1 MAGENQQK
9 GNPIASNDKYL
20 ITCPYCFNETGE
32 VNGEFNKPFSH
43 TEVEFRAETFFQNES
58 DIEQKLGTNRVEID
72 MMADAN
78 EQKRLIAEF
87 DKAERFMLK
96 TDEKYQDFWD
106 NYEGQT
112 TEQDER
118 MSNGI
123 HQWERPVIKMGDG
136 IKQLIADKDGFVTS
150 AIDSYG
156 RITDRRV
163 CPHCHNPL
171 PVGFGKNRVKNISI
185 IGTTGAGK
193 TVYISQLLYGMG
205 KYARKSG
212 LSAFFTSPNEANFVE
227 ANKVAK
233 DYPLPDSTSP
243 GRLSQPMFYDIVQ
256 SNGMSRRED
265 TIVLYDIAGENCKDS
280 GSMIRFAKF
289 VKHSDGL
296 ILLIDPEQLNFIPNV
311 NAREDNVAP
320 STALNTLHAVLESE
334 GHKKSTIPIAVCV
347 SKSDQCFN
355 ILPPIAQE
363 QVQSADEDVNGMPKK
378 EFDGRSYNQLQ
389 LDLKELLKSNADEVH
404 QILGDEYLV
413 SNFFAVSAIGCKCEK
428 NEKGF
433 TAPINVPNPRRI
445 EEPILWLFK
454 QFGMIKSN
462 AKVKRAFKIPHARRY
477 IYKKPLFGKAT
488 LEAKPQDYSEFE
500 EDVVRKEPE
509 VWKRNEWVV
518 PGDDDDVRR
527 LINELG
533 E

>member
-1 MAGENQQK
+1 MAENQQS
-9 GNPIASNDKYL
+9 GNPIADSSKYL
-20 ITCPYCFNETGE
+20 ITCPYCFNEVSEANIGY
-32 VNGEFNKPFSH
+32 NKPFSH
-43 TEVEFRAETFFQNES
+43 TEVEFRAETFFLNES
-58 DIEQKLGTNRVEID
+58 DVEQKLGTNRLEIE
-72 MMADAN
+72 MMSDEN
-78 EQKRLIAEF
+78 EQRRLTAEF
-87 DKAERFMLK
+87 DAAERFMLK
-96 TDEKYQDFWD
+96 TDEKYQAFWD

-123 HQWERPVIKMGDG
+123 HQWERPIIRLGDG

-150 AIDSYG
+150 AIDIYG
-156 RITDRRV
+156 RKTDRRV

-193 TVYISQLLYGMG
+193 TVYISQLLHGMG
-205 KYARKSG
+205 RYARKSG
-212 LSAFFTSPNEANFVE
+212 LSAFFTSPNEANFIE

-233 DYPLPDSTSP
+233 DHPLPDSTSP

-256 SNGMSRRED
+256 SNGMSKRED

-296 ILLIDPEQLNFIPNV
+296 ILLIDPKQLNFIPNV
-311 NAREDNVAP
+311 SAKEDNVAP
-320 STALNTLHAVLESE
+320 STALNTLHAVLEDE
-334 GHKKSTIPIAVCV
+334 GHGKCKIPIAVCV

-378 EFDGRSYNQLQ
+378 EFDGKSYNQLQ
-389 LDLKELLKSNADEVH
+389 ADLKSLLKSNADEVH
-404 QILGDEYLV
+404 QILGDEYLY
-413 SNFFAVSAIGCKCEK
+413 SNFFAVSAIGCRCEM
-428 NEKGF
+428 NENGF
-433 TAPINVPNPRRI
+433 MSPVNVPNPRRI

-454 QFGMIKSN
+454 QFGMIRSN
-462 AKVKRAFKIPHARRY
+462 AKVNRAFKIPHAKRY
-477 IYKKPLFGKAT
+477 VYKKPFFGKASM
-488 LEAKPQDYSEFE
+488 EVNPQDYSEFE
-500 EDVVRKEPE
+500 EDAVRTRPMVLK
-509 VWKRNEWVV
+509 KNEWVA
-518 PGDDDDVRR
+518 PDEEMMR
-527 LINELG
+527 LISELG
-533 E
+533 DIL